1 MIIIIQF
8 ARAAHPS
15 LLAHLY
21 EFTGVRDVYEN
32 VRVTNVSF
40 DVAVSD
46 QPLNARTHITKVA
59 LKLSKERPVSKVATG
74 TACDDLDRQ
83 TDRQWMS

>member
-1 MIIIIQF
+1 M
-8 ARAAHPS
+8 
-15 LLAHLY
+15 
-21 EFTGVRDVYEN
+21 
-32 VRVTNVSF
+32 TNVSF

-46 QPLNARTHITKVA
+46 QPLNARTHITKVT